1 MYKRQVEY
9 GYSTDVLCLDADS
22 QKAVHIMS
30 ILPTMNAL
38 TVEEGRMPEK
48 FDECVVDTDFLSES
62 QYKVGDTI
70 VFSSGTDD
78 ALEYTLKTDSY
89 KIVGAVSVSYT
100 HLDVY
105 KRQNLSGGVW
115 AMLSIVLGN
124 VWECSYKTVL
134 LCAFISYMIIMQS
147 RMKFL
152 AFIPGA
158 YIGCFIT
165 FAAEGNWR
173 AVLPALVLGVILGW
187 MTDVTSAK
195 LYHWIGNGRSM
206 QEESS
211 LLPSEIK

>member
-1 MYKRQVEY
+1 MRKYL
-9 GYSTDVLCLDADS
+9 LCSLGCMGLAM
-22 QKAVHIMS
+22 AFYAGIWTF
-30 ILPTMNAL
+30 IC
-38 TVEEGRMPEK
+38 EK
-48 FDECVVDTDFLSES
+48 TGMLSWIGFAGCTTYFACGKKN
-62 QYKVGDTI
+62 QQGI
-70 VFSSGTDD
+70 GT
-78 ALEYTLKTDSY
+78 A
-89 KIVGAVSVSYT
+89 AAA
-100 HLDVY
+100 
-105 KRQNLSGGVW
+105 NLSGVVW

-187 MTDVTSAK
+187 MTDVTSTK